1 MAVVVGTP
9 RSLERRMVSRLS
21 RADSSTVRVR
31 AARSEIFA
39 EKDSRVRETAWR
51 MRSRKP
57 SLGSSADSS
66 ADASGLRGSLLP
78 KREVIIFS
86 SLIARREQSSPGSI
100 AVPFGDGLQQFSDI
114 ADTFSAELVR
124 IVDRVR
130 YSLKR
135 TVNRWKK

>member
-9 RSLERRMVSRLS
+9 RSLERRMDSRFS

-31 AARSEIFA
+31 AARSEILA

-57 SLGSSADSS
+57 SLDSS

-78 KREVIIFS
+78 KSEVIIFY

-100 AVPFGDGLQQFSDI
+100 AVPFGDGLRQFSDI

-124 IVDRVR
+124 IEDRVR

-135 TVNRWKK
+135 AVNRW

>member
-9 RSLERRMVSRLS
+9 RSLERRIDSRLL
-21 RADSSTVRVR
+21 RDDSSTVRVM

-57 SLGSSADSS
+57 SLGSSGESS

-86 SLIARREQSSPGSI
+86 SLIARREQSSPGLI
-100 AVPFGDGLQQFSDI
+100 AVPFREGLPQFSDFG
-114 ADTFSAELVR
+114 DTSGAESIR
-124 IVDRVR
+124 ERHKVR
-130 YSLKR
+130 YS
-135 TVNRWKK
+135 